1 MTISVIPLIPTAAQT
16 LTATLSNQRVRLVVY
31 EKAFGLY
38 VDVYS
43 NDVLIIGGV
52 VARNLVK
59 IVRSVYLGLVGDFY
73 FFDTQGVDDPD
84 YTGLGSRFLLLYEA

>member
-1 MTISVIPLIPTAAQT
+1 MTQSIIPLVATAAQT

-38 VDVYS
+38 VDVYL
-43 NDVLIIGGV
+43 NDALVIGGV
-52 VARNLVK
+52 VARNLTR

-73 FFDTQGVDDPD
+73 FFDTQGADDPE
-84 YTGLGSRFLLLYEA
+84 YAALGSRFLLIYEV